1 MIRDLSLTL
10 RSLLDDPA
18 LASAYPELAAAQ
30 VVFDR
35 PAESFNPAQTTVNLF
50 LYDIRENLEL
60 RSSEPWLERQS
71 GQATIHPPPIRVACA
86 YLVTAWPVGGTELPL
101 QEHRLLSQTL
111 QVLARYPTIPAAF
124 LQGKLAGQQPPLPML
139 AAQSEG
145 LKDPADFWTAIGN
158 KLRPSITVTATLA
171 MERFAPITTPLV
183 TTAQVDLGE
192 RASAAGQDLKPAGR
206 QVVLRI
212 AGTVTDASGL
222 PVAHARVT
230 LLRTGVETVTDTAGR
245 YTLTV
250 PEPGTFD
257 LRVQAGATAT
267 TVSVT
272 VPVTTGKNYDV
283 QL

>member
-71 GQATIHPPPIRVACA
+71 GRATIHRPPLRVACA
-86 YLVTAWPVGGTELPL
+86 YLVTAWPVGGSELPL

-111 QVLARYPTIPAAF
+111 EVLARYPTIPAAF

-139 AAQSEG
+139 AAQSDG

-158 KLRPSITVTATLA
+158 RLRPSITVTATLA

-192 RASAAGQDLKPAGR
+192 RASAVGQDLKPAGR

-212 AGTVTDASGL
+212 AGTVTDATGL
-222 PVAHARVT
+222 PLAHARVT

-250 PEPGTFD
+250 PEAGTFD
-257 LRVQAGATAT
+257 LRVQSGATAT

-272 VPVTTGKNYDV
+272 VPVTAGKNYDV